1 MRYTYQD
8 LENRSGTIWNKKT
21 NTGYSDPM
29 ALSKDLGI
37 LPHQID
43 WTKISAYQAPV
54 AIPAPAPAPVPVAST
69 PAPNLGTMT
78 NEQYLAQGYYGGQQT
93 KSTPIP
99 PPVFTP
105 TTTYSQLENR
115 NGTIYNKQ
123 TGQAYSDPAQ
133 LASAM
138 GISSDQID
146 WTKINKS
153 MDYWLEG
160 LPEGSSRVDDQGR
173 FLKKTG
179 GKWIEYTDS
188 TYKTP
193 VGGQTPVSTPSP
205 LAAATTP
212 AGGQQRT
219 LIDIANSRPDV
230 LNTAKAQGG
239 DPFTAGTAANTFLN
253 NWWNT
258 AGKNEYPSTTLA
270 QPSNASPG
278 AGQGATGATGAGAG
292 TSYDPN
298 DPRAVLANALKEQG
312 AMMQKYYDT
321 LKSQPTVADMFK
333 QYSDQLGISSKDAK
347 QAGLMSQI
355 NKTEQ
360 ELNDLEK
367 NITSRITELGEGMS
381 EAQRARQ
388 YATEKK
394 QPMEDY
400 TNLVKAYNQGEIS
413 LSSARQQLADLMKY
427 SQADQKKA
435 AELAGMPLEYAQ
447 KMLPTMLSIAQYQS
461 PQEKL
466 ADAIALKKAT
476 EEEKTTTDITE
487 YNIAKKQGFTGTLLD
502 WQKQQANLKAKAI
515 TPPKSTIGE
524 KYSSRLST
532 EISNLYSGRYGS
544 EGAREKVLN
553 ILKAEFPSLDV
564 AKDIYTRVPDGY
576 EKSIKQISTEE
587 IPPGVNQT
595 LSNPNASIEDII
607 NAYNSIK

>member
-1 MRYTYQD
+1 M
-8 LENRSGTIWNKKT
+8 NKT
-21 NTGYSDPM
+21 LD
-29 ALSKDLGI
+29 
-37 LPHQID
+37 
-43 WTKISAYQAPV
+43 
-54 AIPAPAPAPVPVAST
+54 
-69 PAPNLGTMT
+69 
-78 NEQYLAQGYYGGQQT
+78 
-93 KSTPIP
+93 
-99 PPVFTP
+99 
-105 TTTYSQLENR
+105 
-115 NGTIYNKQ
+115 
-123 TGQAYSDPAQ
+123 
-133 LASAM
+133 
-138 GISSDQID
+138 
-146 WTKINKS
+146 
-153 MDYWLEG
+153 DYMN
-160 LPEGSSRVDDQGR
+160 
-173 FLKKTG
+173 F
-179 GKWIEYTDS
+179 
-188 TYKTP
+188 
-193 VGGQTPVSTPSP
+193 
-205 LAAATTP
+205 
-212 AGGQQRT
+212 
-219 LIDIANSRPDV
+219 
-230 LNTAKAQGG
+230 
-239 DPFTAGTAANTFLN
+239 
-253 NWWNT
+253 
-258 AGKNEYPSTTLA
+258 
-270 QPSNASPG
+270 
-278 AGQGATGATGAGAG
+278 
-292 TSYDPN
+292 
-298 DPRAVLANALKEQG
+298 
-312 AMMQKYYDT
+312 
-321 LKSQPTVADMFK
+321 LKSQPTAADMFK

-381 EAQRARQ
+381 EAQRARE

-476 EEEKTTTDITE
+476 EEEKTTTDIIE

-502 WQKQQANLKAKAI
+502 WQKQQANLNAKAI
-515 TPPKSTIGE
+515 TPSKSTIGE

-576 EKSIKQISTEE
+576 EKSIKAITSTAEHE
-587 IPPGVNQT
+587 KRLNELLQK
-595 LSNPNASIEDII
+595 SNNGTNLNALTPDELTEL
-607 NAYNSIK
+607 YNSL